1 MPRMP
6 RVEIYT
12 IPGCGYC
19 YRAKGLLESKNVEYT
34 EHDVTREPGALERM
48 HGATTG
54 RTFPQIFI
62 DGESIGGCDDLHD
75 LDRRGDLDRKLAKLA
90 TQD

>member
-1 MPRMP
+1 MP

-19 YRAKGLLESKNVEYT
+19 YRAKRLLESKDVAYV
-34 EHDVTREPGALERM
+34 EHDVTRDRDAIRRM
-48 HGATTG
+48 HAATTG

-62 DGESIGGCDDLHD
+62 DGTSVGGCDDLHD
-75 LDRRGDLDRKLAKLA
+75 LDRAGELDRML
-90 TQD
+90 TQDS

>member
-1 MPRMP
+1 MP

-19 YRAKGLLESKNVEYT
+19 HRAKRLLESKDVEYV
-34 EHDVTREPGALERM
+34 EHDVTSDPAALPRM
-48 HGATTG
+48 HAATTG

-62 DGESIGGCDDLHD
+62 DGESVGGCDDLHD
-75 LDRRGDLDRKLAKLA
+75 LDLSGELDRKLAE
-90 TQD
+90 TP